1 MLTTRGGGELNRAS
15 GWESCSSSALD
26 GAAGWE
32 RAGQGRCTGE
42 SRLELLDGRAA
53 EQTENLM
60 EVLDGR
66 GLNLRD
72 RLTTRRNSGEVWT
85 GLLDS

>member
-1 MLTTRGGGELNRAS
+1 
-15 GWESCSSSALD
+15 
-26 GAAGWE
+26 
-32 RAGQGRCTGE
+32 
-42 SRLELLDGRAA
+42 LELLDGRAA

-85 GLLDS
+85 GLLDN

>member
-1 MLTTRGGGELNRAS
+1 MGEFKFSTRWGC
-15 GWESCSSSALD
+15 WM
-26 GAAGWE
+26 
-32 RAGQGRCTGE
+32 GE

-66 GLNLRD
+66 GHD
-72 RLTTRRNSGEVWT
+72 MQGC
-85 GLLDS
+85 